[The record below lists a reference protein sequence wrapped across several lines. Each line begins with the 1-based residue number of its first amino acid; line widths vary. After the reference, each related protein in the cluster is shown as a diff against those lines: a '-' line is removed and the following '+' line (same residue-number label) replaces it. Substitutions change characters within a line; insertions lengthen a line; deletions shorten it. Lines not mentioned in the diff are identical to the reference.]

1 MDHAGAVHLDT
12 ARARTVAT
20 AYRDPVFLDDLFRGL
35 RKRKDGRWA
44 QRCAGEVNFLRLDS
58 GHAAADDRV
67 IVVFTA
73 LDVEAGTLAYAGTRA
88 RPFEPATLRFCESGR
103 LYHALGG
110 RLGPLGLLGAPVAH
124 ALSEH
129 LAFDERGA
137 ALAWRGATHAVPPVD
152 FGAD

>member
-1 MDHAGAVHLDT
+1 VDHAGAVHLDT

-35 RKRKDGRWA
+35 RRRRDGRWA

-67 IVVFTA
+67 IVVFTS
-73 LDVEAGTLAYAGTRA
+73 LDFATETLAYAGTGA
-88 RPFEPATLRFCESGR
+88 RRFEPARLRFCESGR

-110 RLGPLGLLGAPVAH
+110 RLGPWGLLGAPVAH
-124 ALSEH
+124 ALSSH
-129 LAFDERGA
+129 LTFGAGGA
-137 ALAWRGATHAVPPVD
+137 ALAWRGETHAVPPVD
-152 FGAD
+152 FDAD